1 MTIQQADQY
10 FAALPEG
17 FALPQQLQAAVGGL
31 ADQVTFVGVAGTA
44 GKTAAASL
52 LAAMLQAAGLHAG
65 LYCAGAGPLS
75 ARILVDGKPAAEYS
89 AQAEL
94 LSAGEEL
101 PRLAAELAAAARCF
115 GAAGCALAVVE
126 LPDAGLAS
134 ALPRCRS
141 VRSLPLGRTA
151 SAVPLSGRR
160 PWLPVLC
167 ARAVSA
173 SQRRSSPK
181 QPSVS

>member
-75 ARILVDGKPAAEYS
+75 ARILVDGQPAAEYS
-89 AQAEL
+89 AQACL
-94 LSAGEEL
+94 LYTSD
-101 PRLAAELAAAARCF
+101 AADE
-115 GAAGCALAVVE
+115 
-126 LPDAGLAS
+126 
-134 ALPRCRS
+134 
-141 VRSLPLGRTA
+141 
-151 SAVPLSGRR
+151 
-160 PWLPVLC
+160 
-167 ARAVSA
+167 
-173 SQRRSSPK
+173 
-181 QPSVS
+181 

>member
-75 ARILVDGKPAAEYS
+75 ARILVDGQPAAEYS

-101 PRLAAELAAAARCF
+101 PRLAA
-115 GAAGCALAVVE
+115 
-126 LPDAGLAS
+126 
-134 ALPRCRS
+134 
-141 VRSLPLGRTA
+141 LPLGRTV

>member
-65 LYCAGAGPLS
+65 LYLS
-75 ARILVDGKPAAEYS
+75 LIHI
-89 AQAEL
+89 
-94 LSAGEEL
+94 
-101 PRLAAELAAAARCF
+101 
-115 GAAGCALAVVE
+115 
-126 LPDAGLAS
+126 
-134 ALPRCRS
+134 
-141 VRSLPLGRTA
+141 
-151 SAVPLSGRR
+151 
-160 PWLPVLC
+160 
-167 ARAVSA
+167 
-173 SQRRSSPK
+173 
-181 QPSVS
+181 